1 MSEAT
6 EQQLEVLELQFE
18 DDVHQATIQELLELT
33 QGFQLDTSNM
43 TRKSQLLKQIRKYSE
58 GAAEASTEDKIL
70 ILTNLHN
77 AFKEVKKTEERVED
91 NKPKIDQATGG
102 ASANNGDNLTD
113 SLNRFVKTL
122 SSNSFEYKRPLKIVG
137 VIAVQDKDNK
147 NNGISYT
154 NLSSQIADAKA
165 TYSEDEIVRE
175 VKKAISTQSPLRTYF
190 DTQEKLKLKQM
201 LEMLREYYQEK
212 DSSELFTEL
221 SKLTQRTSEKSTEF
235 LIRALELRQKLTSA
249 AKAEGTAYDE
259 KLITNTFARSCRTG
273 FQNSQVRTYMRPLFS
288 KNPIDD
294 DNTLLKE
301 LNIAMAECEETA
313 MKLKNV
319 TPRKVTIN
327 EATTSQQATE
337 TNTMADA
344 LKPLV
349 ESMILM
355 QKELKEIKSN
365 NNRKPTTYYKKF
377 DGRCKQCKEKNYSN
391 CSHCFKCGESNHMQ
405 RNCPKN

>member
-18 DDVHQATIQELLELT
+18 DELHQATIQELLELT

-58 GAAEASTEDKIL
+58 GAAESTTEDKIL
-70 ILTNLHN
+70 ILSNLHN
-77 AFKEVKKTEERVED
+77 AFKKVKKTEESVED

-102 ASANNGDNLTD
+102 ASVNNGDNLTD

-122 SSNSFEYKRPLKIVG
+122 SPNSFEYKRPLKIVG

-221 SKLTQRTSEKSTEF
+221 SQLTQRTSEKSTEF

-273 FQNSQVRTYMRPLFS
+273 FQNSQVRTYMRPFFS

-301 LNIAMAECEETA
+301 LNIAMAECEETE

-319 TPRKVTIN
+319 TPRKVKIN

>member
-58 GAAEASTEDKIL
+58 GTAESTTEDKIL
-70 ILTNLHN
+70 ILSNLHN
-77 AFKEVKKTEERVED
+77 AFKKVKKTEESVED
-91 NKPKIDQATGG
+91 NKPKVDQATGG
-102 ASANNGDNLTD
+102 ASVNNGDNLTD

-221 SKLTQRTSEKSTEF
+221 SQLTQRTSEKSTEF

-249 AKAEGTAYDE
+249 TKSEGTAFDD

-365 NNRKPTTYYKKF
+365 DNRKPTTYYKKF
-377 DGRCKQCKEKNYSN
+377 DGRCKQCKGKNYSN

>member
-58 GAAEASTEDKIL
+58 GAAESTTEDKIL

-77 AFKEVKKTEERVED
+77 AFKKVKKTEESVED

-102 ASANNGDNLTD
+102 ASVNNGDNLTD

-221 SKLTQRTSEKSTEF
+221 SQLTQRTSEKSTEF

-273 FQNSQVRTYMRPLFS
+273 FQNSQVRTYMRPFFS

>member
-18 DDVHQATIQELLELT
+18 DELHQATIQELLELT

-58 GAAEASTEDKIL
+58 GTAESTTEDKIL
-70 ILTNLHN
+70 ILSNLHN
-77 AFKEVKKTEERVED
+77 AFKKVKKTEESVED

-102 ASANNGDNLTD
+102 ASVNNGDNLTD

-221 SKLTQRTSEKSTEF
+221 SQLTQRTSEKSTEF

>member
-58 GAAEASTEDKIL
+58 GAAESTTEDKIL

-77 AFKEVKKTEERVED
+77 AFKKVKKTEESVED
-91 NKPKIDQATGG
+91 NKPKVDQATGG
-102 ASANNGDNLTD
+102 ASVNNGDNLTD

-221 SKLTQRTSEKSTEF
+221 SQLTQRTSEKSTEF

>member
-58 GAAEASTEDKIL
+58 GAAESTTEDKIL

-77 AFKEVKKTEERVED
+77 AFKKVKKTEESVED

-102 ASANNGDNLTD
+102 ASVNNGDNLTD

-221 SKLTQRTSEKSTEF
+221 SQLTQGTSEKSTEF

-249 AKAEGTAYDE
+249 AKAEGTAYDD

-327 EATTSQQATE
+327 EATTSQQVTE

-405 RNCPKN
+405 RNFPKN

>member
-1 MSEAT
+1 ME
-6 EQQLEVLELQFE
+6 QLEALELQFE
-18 DDVHQATIQELLELT
+18 DELHQATIQELLELT

-58 GAAEASTEDKIL
+58 GAAESTTEDKIL

-77 AFKEVKKTEERVED
+77 AFKKVKKTEESVED

-102 ASANNGDNLTD
+102 ASVNNGDNLTD

-221 SKLTQRTSEKSTEF
+221 SQLTQRTSEKSTEF

-365 NNRKPTTYYKKF
+365 NNRKPATSYKKF

>member
-58 GAAEASTEDKIL
+58 GAAESTTEDKIL

-77 AFKEVKKTEERVED
+77 AFKKVKKTEESVED

-102 ASANNGDNLTD
+102 ASVNNGDNLTD

-122 SSNSFEYKRPLKIVG
+122 SPNSFEYKRPLKIVG

-165 TYSEDEIVRE
+165 TYSEDEIVCE

-190 DTQEKLKLKQM
+190 DTQEKLKLKQ
-201 LEMLREYYQEK
+201 
-212 DSSELFTEL
+212 
-221 SKLTQRTSEKSTEF
+221 
-235 LIRALELRQKLTSA
+235 
-249 AKAEGTAYDE
+249 
-259 KLITNTFARSCRTG
+259 CW
-273 FQNSQVRTYMRPLFS
+273 
-288 KNPIDD
+288 
-294 DNTLLKE
+294 
-301 LNIAMAECEETA
+301 
-313 MKLKNV
+313 
-319 TPRKVTIN
+319 
-327 EATTSQQATE
+327 
-337 TNTMADA
+337 
-344 LKPLV
+344 
-349 ESMILM
+349 
-355 QKELKEIKSN
+355 
-365 NNRKPTTYYKKF
+365 
-377 DGRCKQCKEKNYSN
+377 RC
-391 CSHCFKCGESNHMQ
+391 
-405 RNCPKN
+405 

>member
-1 MSEAT
+1 M
-6 EQQLEVLELQFE
+6 
-18 DDVHQATIQELLELT
+18 
-33 QGFQLDTSNM
+33 
-43 TRKSQLLKQIRKYSE
+43 
-58 GAAEASTEDKIL
+58 
-70 ILTNLHN
+70 
-77 AFKEVKKTEERVED
+77 
-91 NKPKIDQATGG
+91 
-102 ASANNGDNLTD
+102 TD

-221 SKLTQRTSEKSTEF
+221 SQLTQRTSEKSTEF

-249 AKAEGTAYDE
+249 AKAEGTAYDD

-273 FQNSQVRTYMRPLFS
+273 FQNSQVRTYMRPFFS

>member
-58 GAAEASTEDKIL
+58 GAAESTTEDKIL

-77 AFKEVKKTEERVED
+77 AFKKVKKTEESVED

-102 ASANNGDNLTD
+102 ASVNNGDNLTD

-221 SKLTQRTSEKSTEF
+221 SQLTQRTSEKSTEF

>member
-58 GAAEASTEDKIL
+58 GAAESTTEDKIL
-70 ILTNLHN
+70 ILSNLHN
-77 AFKEVKKTEERVED
+77 AFKKVKKTEESVED
-91 NKPKIDQATGG
+91 NKPKVDQATGG
-102 ASANNGDNLTD
+102 ASVNNGDNLTD

-221 SKLTQRTSEKSTEF
+221 SQLTQRTSEKSTEF

-249 AKAEGTAYDE
+249 AKAEGTAYDD

>member
-58 GAAEASTEDKIL
+58 GTAESTTEDKIL
-70 ILTNLHN
+70 ILSNLHN
-77 AFKEVKKTEERVED
+77 AFKKVKKTEESVED
-91 NKPKIDQATGG
+91 NKPKVDQATGG
-102 ASANNGDNLTD
+102 ASVNNGDNLTD

-122 SSNSFEYKRPLKIVG
+122 SPNSFEYKRPLKIVG

-221 SKLTQRTSEKSTEF
+221 SQLTQRTSEKSTEF